1 MRGPAAQALG
11 RVVSWRQRAQRLRGV
26 PLVAVLR
33 LIGAQPDRYDPHKWH
48 TCRGVLSVTGTRFMN
63 WNCGQGGG
71 GAIDLVIHLHQLGF
85 GPALKWLE
93 SHFGAAG
100 IVAPSPSPRRSL
112 ALPPPSPEHL
122 EGVRRYLSQER
133 HLPAA
138 LLEGLIGS
146 GSLYADARAN
156 AVFILRSKLHEPVG
170 AELRG
175 TTAVPWRGMAPGSC
189 KDRGFFAVP
198 TAPLLATIVL
208 CESAIDAMSC
218 HALHP
223 QYRCLSTAGTRPN
236 PAWLAELLGHA
247 DQLYCG
253 FDSDDTGEAM
263 AQSMMRLYPAI
274 QRLRPSRK
282 DWNDVLRMAP

>member
-1 MRGPAAQALG
+1 M
-11 RVVSWRQRAQRLRGV
+11 SWLERAGRLRGV
-26 PLVAVLR
+26 PLVAVLQ
-33 LIGAQPDRYDPHKWH
+33 LSGAQPDRYDPHKWH

-85 GPALKWLE
+85 GPALEWLE

-100 IVAPSPSPRRSL
+100 IVAPSPSLRRSL

-122 EGVRRYLSQER
+122 AGVRRYLLQER
-133 HLPAA
+133 HLPVA
-138 LLEGLIGS
+138 LLEPLLCS
-146 GSLYADARAN
+146 GSLYADARAI
-156 AVFILRSKLHEPVG
+156 AAFVLRSKLQEPVG

-175 TTAVPWRGMAPGSC
+175 TTALAWRGMAPGSR
-189 KDRGFFAVP
+189 KDRGFFAIP
-198 TAPLLATIVL
+198 AAPSLSTIVL

-223 QYRCLSTAGTRPN
+223 QYRCLSTAGVRPN
-236 PAWLAELLGHA
+236 PVWLVELLGHA
-247 DQLYCG
+247 GQLYCG

-263 AQSMMRLYPAI
+263 ARSMMRLYPAI

-282 DWNDVLRMAP
+282 DWNDVLRLAP

>member
-1 MRGPAAQALG
+1 M
-11 RVVSWRQRAQRLRGV
+11 SWRERAGRLRGV
-26 PLVAVLR
+26 PLVAVLQ
-33 LIGAQPDRYDPHKWH
+33 LSGAQPDRYDPHKWH

-63 WNCGQGGG
+63 WHAGQGGG

-85 GPALKWLE
+85 GQALEWLD

-100 IVAPSPSPRRSL
+100 IGAPSPSPQRALS
-112 ALPPPSPEHL
+112 LPPPSPQHL
-122 EGVRRYLSQER
+122 EGIRRYLSQER
-133 HLPAA
+133 RLPAA

-156 AVFILRSKLHEPVG
+156 AVFVLRGKLQEPVG

-175 TTAVPWRGMAPGSC
+175 TTAAAWRGMAPGSR
-189 KDRGFFAVP
+189 KDRGFFAIP
-198 TAPLLATIVL
+198 AAPSLATIVL

-223 QYRCLSTAGTRPN
+223 PCRCVSTAGARPN
-236 PAWLAELLGHA
+236 PAWLAELLAQA

-253 FDSDDTGEAM
+253 FDRDDTGEAM
-263 AQSMMRLYPAI
+263 AQSMMRLYPDI

-282 DWNDVLRMAP
+282 DWNDVLRLRT